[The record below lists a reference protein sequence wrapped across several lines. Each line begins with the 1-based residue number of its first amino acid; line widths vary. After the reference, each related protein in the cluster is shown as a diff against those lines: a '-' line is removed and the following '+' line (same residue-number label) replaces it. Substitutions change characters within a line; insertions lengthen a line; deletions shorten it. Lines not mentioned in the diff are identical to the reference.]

1 MENKYQLENKNKYEK
16 IKGKQKEK
24 ITCECGALV
33 SSCNLKRHK
42 KSMKH
47 IKLTECIILD

>member
-24 ITCECGALV
+24 ITCECGAIV
-33 SSCNLKRHK
+33 LKTNIAQHK